1 MAKTKPKIPISVE
14 QVERLAAQG
23 LTNEQ
28 IYLSLGIGE
37 STFYDRKKN
46 EPEIEEAIKRGKAK
60 GIAKITNALFENAS
74 KGNLGAQC
82 FFLKNQ
88 AGWTDRPEYRDEP
101 IKPITINVVSDDE

>member
-1 MAKTKPKIPISVE
+1 MAKTKPEIEVNLE

-23 LTNEQ
+23 MTMEQ
-28 IYLSLGIGE
+28 IAYSLGIGE
-37 STFYDRKKN
+37 STLYAKKAKN
-46 EPEIEEAIKRGKAK
+46 KEIAEAIKKGKAK

-101 IKPITINVVSDDE
+101 IKPIAIKVISDD